1 MAPSLR
7 LIRRWPKAFALVPSE
22 LTGHVL
28 LQIEKEA
35 KRLIRAIDK
44 NGDGNIAMD
53 EFRKH
58 YESKAEKAR
67 KFAANQAKKNAS
79 PSK

>member
-1 MAPSLR
+1 M
-7 LIRRWPKAFALVPSE
+7 
-22 LTGHVL
+22 L

-58 YESKAEKAR
+58 YETKAAKAR